1 MLLVVCMALNE
12 LRAVQCPRIHRLLVA
27 DVTDLPLLFTTAVII
42 WQIQLYFLTSEYFSR
57 RWEAEGPGLGCGSG
71 SGDRLSLGILDR
83 C

>member
-1 MLLVVCMALNE
+1 MLLVECMALNE
-12 LRAVQCPRIHRLLVA
+12 LRIVHESIRPLVA
-27 DVTDLPLLFTTAVII
+27 DVTDLPLLFTNVVII
-42 WQIQLYFLTSEYFSR
+42 WQIQIFFLTSEYFSR